1 MRQVLVR
8 GLKRKRGYKNNLYIR
23 NSEGK
28 ITLISWNENEKDFIN
43 VRHFTDWDD
52 SNGTREN

>member
-8 GLKRKRGYKNNLYIR
+8 GLKRKRGYKNNLYLK
-23 NSEGK
+23 NQEGQT
-28 ITLISWNENEKDFIN
+28 IMISWNENEKDFID
-43 VRHFTDWDD
+43 VRRFIDRDD